1 MAWTWGTNTL
11 NPGQTQRWW
20 LSWATDPGI
29 EMIGVQAITPGA
41 EIDYT
46 NPGMQ
51 VNADGS
57 VLYFVTVTNNGTAP
71 VQFHFTGSSRGSW
84 TWGTNTLNA
93 GQNQRWWLSWGGYP
107 GLEIVEAQ
115 PITPGCEIDFT
126 GSGVQV
132 NADGSS
138 LYFITVTNVGNKT
151 AQFHFRGCVIC

>member
-1 MAWTWGTNTL
+1 MAWTWGTSTL

-20 LSWATDPGI
+20 LSWSTDPGI

-46 NPGMQ
+46 TPGMQ
-51 VNADGS
+51 TNADGS
-57 VLYFVTVTNNGTAP
+57 VLYFVTVTNKGPVP

-84 TWGTNTLNA
+84 TWGTNTLSA
-93 GQNQRWWLSWGGYP
+93 GQTQRWWLSWAGYS

-115 PITPGCEIDFT
+115 PITPGCEVDFS
-126 GSGVQV
+126 GPGVQV

-138 LYFITVTNVGNKT
+138 VYFITVTNRGSQP
-151 AQFHFRGCVIC
+151 AQFHFRGSAIC

>member
-1 MAWTWGTNTL
+1 MAWTWGTSTL

-20 LSWATDPGI
+20 LSWSTDSGI

-46 NPGMQ
+46 TPGMQ
-51 VNADGS
+51 TNADGS
-57 VLYFVTVTNNGTAP
+57 VLYFVTVTNKGPVP

-84 TWGTNTLNA
+84 TWGTNTLSA
-93 GQNQRWWLSWGGYP
+93 GQTQRWWLSWAGYS

-115 PITPGCEIDFT
+115 PITPGCEVDFS
-126 GSGVQV
+126 GPGVQV

-138 LYFITVTNVGNKT
+138 VYFITVTNRGSQP
-151 AQFHFRGCVIC
+151 AQFHFRGSAIC

>member
-11 NPGQTQRWW
+11 SPGQTQRWW
-20 LSWATDPGI
+20 LSWSTDPGI

-57 VLYFVTVTNNGTAP
+57 VLYFVTVTNNGRVP

-93 GQNQRWWLSWGGYP
+93 GQTQRWWLSWGGYP

-115 PITPGCEIDFT
+115 PSTPGCEIDFT
-126 GSGVQV
+126 ASGVQV

-138 LYFITVTNVGNKT
+138 VYFITVTNVGNKA

>member
-1 MAWTWGTNTL
+1 MTWTWGTSTL

-20 LSWATDPGI
+20 LSWSTDPGI

-46 NPGMQ
+46 TPGMQ
-51 VNADGS
+51 TNADGS
-57 VLYFVTVTNNGTAP
+57 VLYFVTVTNKGAVP

-84 TWGTNTLNA
+84 TWGTNTLSA
-93 GQNQRWWLSWGGYP
+93 GQTQRWWLSWAGYS

-115 PITPGCEIDFT
+115 PITPGCEVDFS
-126 GSGVQV
+126 GPGVQV

-138 LYFITVTNVGNKT
+138 VYFITVTNRGNQP
-151 AQFHFRGCVIC
+151 AQFHFRGSAIC